1 MFNQNPNLMY
11 TNAGGNQMANSVGHA
26 MLGSYNAL
34 PNDLDPSLYQNTSEL
49 DCDIDSVIKKELSL
63 EGDLDFNFD
72 HSNFDTIP
80 HSSGTA
86 TSTNNTISNPTQ
98 SCVH

>member
-11 TNAGGNQMANSVGHA
+11 ANAGGNQLAGGAGHT
-26 MLGSYNAL
+26 MLSTYSAL
-34 PNDLDPSLYQNTSEL
+34 PNDLDPNLYQHTSEL

-72 HSNFDTIP
+72 HPNFDTMS
-80 HSSGTA
+80 HSSNAA
-86 TSTNNTISNPTQ
+86 TSTNSTISNPTQ

>member
-11 TNAGGNQMANSVGHA
+11 ANAGGNQMNSGGHA
-26 MLGSYNAL
+26 MLGFCNAL
-34 PNDLDPSLYQNTSEL
+34 PNDLDPNLYQNTSEL

-80 HSSGTA
+80 HSSGPA
-86 TSTNNTISNPTQ
+86 TSTSNNTISNPTQ

>member
-11 TNAGGNQMANSVGHA
+11 TNAGGNQIAASAGHT
-26 MLGSYNAL
+26 MLGSYSAL
-34 PNDLDPSLYQNTSEL
+34 PNDLDPNLYQHTSEL

-80 HSSGTA
+80 HSSGAA
-86 TSTNNTISNPTQ
+86 TSTNSTISNPTQ